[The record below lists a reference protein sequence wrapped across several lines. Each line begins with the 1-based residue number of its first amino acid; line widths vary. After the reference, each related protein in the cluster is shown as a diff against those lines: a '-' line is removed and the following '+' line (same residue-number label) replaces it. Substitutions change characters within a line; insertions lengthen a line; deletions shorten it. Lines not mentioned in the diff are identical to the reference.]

1 MSKVIEQLIA
11 DFCKIPGLGP
21 RSARRAVLYF
31 MQNPEKKLGP
41 MIASLERAR
50 DTLVLC
56 DICGNL
62 DEACPCW
69 ICQDTQRNTRRLC
82 VLETIGDLWVIEE
95 SRVYDGC
102 YHVLGGCLSPL
113 HGNRARGTSDRV
125 SFGASSSTAGP
136 AGPSWGFFRIEN
148 TREGGRLGPGPET
161 SLQATQATRAI
172 EEVIL
177 ANNQTVNGET
187 TARYLHEILRE
198 EDASLKITRLACGLP
213 SGGEIEYSDSLTLSS
228 AFAARGQI
236 LT

>member
-1 MSKVIEQLIA
+1 
-11 DFCKIPGLGP
+11 
-21 RSARRAVLYF
+21 
-31 MQNPEKKLGP
+31 MQNPEKRLGP
-41 MIASLERAR
+41 MLASLERAR

-56 DICGNL
+56 EICGNL
-62 DEACPCW
+62 DEARPCW

-95 SRVYDGC
+95 SRVYDGY

-113 HGNRARGTSDRV
+113 HGIGPEGLRIESLLARLRQPPGQLPGQPPDQGLQPEQPKV
-125 SFGASSSTAGP
+125 SFESRTPEGAADS
-136 AGPSWGFFRIEN
+136 
-148 TREGGRLGPGPET
+148 GPGPET
-161 SLQATQATRAI
+161 SPRAIPRPIRAI

-228 AFAARGQI
+228 AFAARGAI
-236 LT
+236 PT

>member
-1 MSKVIEQLIA
+1 
-11 DFCKIPGLGP
+11 
-21 RSARRAVLYF
+21 
-31 MQNPEKKLGP
+31 

-69 ICQDTQRNTRRLC
+69 ICRDTGRNTRRLC

-113 HGNRARGTSDRV
+113 HGIGPEGLRIGSLLARLRQPPAQAFQPDPPDQP
-125 SFGASSSTAGP
+125 GASFESRTP
-136 AGPSWGFFRIEN
+136 
-148 TREGGRLGPGPET
+148 EGAVDSGPGPET
-161 SLQATQATRAI
+161 SPRAIRAI